1 MGPSYVYLQKLTIF
15 NFFFKVTMFPYLFD
29 MAFKMLVLT
38 IFIGF
43 YPQEIQEFWV
53 GSSYDCACLDP

>member
-43 YPQEIQEFWV
+43 YP
-53 GSSYDCACLDP
+53 

>member
-15 NFFFKVTMFPYLFD
+15 NFFLKVTMFPYLFD

-43 YPQEIQEFWV
+43 YP
-53 GSSYDCACLDP
+53 